1 MQKKASR
8 TFQHIWFLPTLF
20 ANPEKPK
27 ELKSPRARRTIIIRT
42 VFILKNEM
50 VEN

>member
-1 MQKKASR
+1 
-8 TFQHIWFLPTLF
+8 LPTLF

-27 ELKSPRARRTIIIRT
+27 ELKSPYARRKRIIRT
-42 VFILKNEM
+42 VFILKNEI